1 MSEHEVIDA
10 EVLPETALVPTNG
23 VQLGALTYRKPDELV
38 KEAAEIATVLG
49 KIIDDK
55 TLFVTIKGRKHVM
68 VEGWT
73 TLGAM
78 LGIVPIE
85 ESSVELPDGSFE
97 GKVKLIR
104 VRDGVQL
111 GGASSLCGMDEETWS
126 VRDRYARKSMATT
139 RATGKAFRLGYSWIM
154 VLAGYEPTPF
164 EEMPLERKGKPQD
177 ATSQP
182 STTQQ
187 PRETGDDTDPFPKG
201 FIDTNGMKRLALT
214 KDARTTGG
222 NDYLRINWGGDW
234 YSCFDATLF
243 DALKKGVGKDALLM
257 LETKGKYTNVTGIQQ
272 IGNQQYDGKVP
283 YIENATR

>member
-1 MSEHEVIDA
+1 MSEEIIDA
-10 EVLPETALVPTNG
+10 EVLPETALAPTVG
-23 VQLGALTYRKPDELV
+23 VQLGALTYRKPSELV

-55 TLFVTIKGRKHVM
+55 CLFTTIKGRKHVH

-85 ESSVELPDGSFE
+85 ESSVELPDGSYE
-97 GKVKLIR
+97 GKVKLVR

-111 GGASSLCGMDEETWS
+111 GGASALCGMDEETWS

-164 EEMPLERKGKPQD
+164 EEMPLERKEKPVP

-182 STTQQ
+182 AANQQPTRQPGEEAWTTQHSAMQ
-187 PRETGDDTDPFPKG
+187 
-201 FIDTNGMKRLALT
+201 RLALV
-214 KDARTTGG
+214 KDAQTAKGKKYVSVNYGG
-222 NDYLRINWGGDW
+222 TY
-234 YSCFDATLF
+234 YSCWDAELF
-243 DALKKGVGKDALLM
+243 EALRAGVGKDALLI
-257 LETKGKYTNVTGIQQ
+257 LTVNGKYENITGIQQ
-272 IGNQQYDGKVP
+272 IGNQQYDGRVP
-283 YIENATR
+283 YIENSAR